1 MHIPSSPPQQP
12 YPASSPQQPANDGP
26 PQRIAMTP
34 SSAALT
40 DARVRRWLDS
50 AVLRDAI
57 QAFALFLAA
66 VWGVYT
72 FIYKEVVL
80 PARQPAALVVTP
92 SLEAIGRRGD
102 LVLARAT
109 FHMVNHSDS
118 KVYVPA
124 MWYAVRG
131 LKLELVATEDTTYLR
146 ENREAAS
153 KPYPTA
159 RFSRYTA
166 ADVIATGKVSTE
178 VETWFEPDAEQ
189 RVEHLLYIPAD
200 RYDAAQLGVEYLISK
215 DISDV
220 REIRWRTTELGD
232 LEPRMVFHPKS
243 SYGTAGLAPA
253 AMSDTSARYLGWLR
267 ATHAGVNYVTATIS
281 LWGGTAPK
289 PAAAPAPAPAP
300 EGQ

>member
-1 MHIPSSPPQQP
+1 MQIPGSPPQQP
-12 YPASSPQQPANDGP
+12 YPGPPTPQQPSNEGM
-26 PQRIAMTP
+26 PQRIAVAAPPT
-34 SSAALT
+34 ALT

-57 QAFALFLAA
+57 QAVALLLAA

-72 FIYKEVVL
+72 FVYKEVVL
-80 PARQPAALVVTP
+80 PAKQPAALVVTP

-109 FHMVNHSDS
+109 FHMVNHSHS

-131 LKLELVATEDTTYLR
+131 LKLEAVTPEDTTYLR
-146 ENREAAS
+146 ENRDAAS

-159 RFSRYTA
+159 RFSQYTA
-166 ADVIATGKVSTE
+166 SDVIATGKVSTE
-178 VETWFEPDAEQ
+178 VETWFEPEAEQ

-215 DISDV
+215 DIGDV
-220 REIRWRTTELGD
+220 REIRWRTTEAGD
-232 LEPRMVFHPKS
+232 LEPRLVFHPKS

-253 AMSDTSARYLGWLR
+253 ALSDTSARYLGWLR
-267 ATHAGVNYVTATIS
+267 ATHGGVNYVTATIS
-281 LWGGTAPK
+281 LWGGT
-289 PAAAPAPAPAP
+289 PAPAGASPAAP
-300 EGQ
+300 GAK